1 MFNARTGLDDI
12 KKVIANAELQNVIII
27 RLEEHRIILHQDNS
41 IDYKAYLNG
50 WTLVTTSVWNNTENA
65 ILCGIDLLT
74 SQYAYKPLKNIRSI
88 NQRTIVP
95 TFQRTIVG
103 IHI

>member
-1 MFNARTGLDDI
+1 M
-12 KKVIANAELQNVIII
+12 
-27 RLEEHRIILHQDNS
+27 
-41 IDYKAYLNG
+41 
-50 WTLVTTSVWNNTENA
+50 SVWNNTENA

-74 SQYAYKPLKNIRSI
+74 SQYAYKPLKNIKSI

>member
-27 RLEEHRIILHQDNS
+27 RLEEHRIILHQDNA

-50 WTLVTTSVWNNTENA
+50 
-65 ILCGIDLLT
+65 
-74 SQYAYKPLKNIRSI
+74 
-88 NQRTIVP
+88 
-95 TFQRTIVG
+95 
-103 IHI
+103 